1 MTAPPVVSANLDPAL
16 AGLWSKPRKEV
27 EEFYVEVFR
36 REDRQG
42 LRWLGCNDR
51 YFLMTVL
58 LRREDVRHDWIF
70 ARCREV
76 EADPNDR
83 IDLWSRDHYKSSI
96 IMFAGIIQELLKN
109 PELTVCIFSHIK
121 PAAEDETVH

>member
-1 MTAPPVVSANLDPAL
+1 MTSPPVVATGLDPAL
-16 AGLWSKPRKEV
+16 AGLWSLSRKEV
-27 EEFYVEVFR
+27 EELYVEVFR

-51 YFLMTVL
+51 YFLLTAI
-58 LRREDVRHDWIF
+58 LRRDDARHDWIF

-76 EADPNDR
+76 EADPDDR
-83 IDLWSRDHYKSSI
+83 VDLWSRDHYKSSI
-96 IMFAGIIQELLKN
+96 ITFAGIIQEVLKD
-109 PELTVCIFSHIK
+109 PEVTICIFSHVK

>member
-1 MTAPPVVSANLDPAL
+1 MTSPPVVAADLDPAL

-27 EEFYVEVFR
+27 EEFYAEVFR